1 MKIKKEFR
9 HSGQRFLLSLRGPPD
24 PGISTIYWIPRGIAW
39 RQGPGYRVARLVD

>member
-24 PGISTIYWIPRGIAW
+24 PGISTIYWIPACAGMT
-39 RQGPGYRVARLVD
+39 DFS

>member
-24 PGISTIYWIPRGIAW
+24 PGISTIYWIPVFQRFT
-39 RQGPGYRVARLVD
+39 GYRPAPV